1 MDDRKMIRDAQTA
14 VVRMMEAYGDSIVRL
29 CCLYLKDAN
38 LAQDAAQETFL
49 KAFRHYES
57 FRGES
62 SEKTWLT
69 RIALRTC
76 RDMTRGAW
84 YRLVDRS
91 VTPESVSPS
100 MPDEK
105 ADYGEVAEV
114 VMALDEKYRVPILL
128 YYYQELQA
136 KEIASIL
143 HLPIGTVLSRLKRGR
158 EKIKEQLQKGGVP
171 FWL

>member
-1 MDDRKMIRDAQTA
+1 MGDREKSRDAQTA
-14 VVRMMEAYGDSIVRL
+14 VIRMMETYGDSIVRL
-29 CCLYLKDAN
+29 CCLYLKDAD

-49 KAFRHYES
+49 KAFRHYGG
-57 FRGES
+57 FRGDS

-76 RDMTRGAW
+76 RDMTRGVW

-91 VTPESVSPS
+91 VTPEHVPLAVPEEESGF
-100 MPDEK
+100 
-105 ADYGEVAEV
+105 GEVTEA
-114 VMALDEKYRVPILL
+114 VMVLDEKYRVPILL
-128 YYYQELQA
+128 FYYQELQA

-143 HLPIGTVLSRLKRGR
+143 HLPLGTVLSRLKRGR
-158 EKIKEQLQKGGVP
+158 EKVKDQLQRGGVP